1 MASTDAN
8 TGSDRMRDL
17 FTVALRNAH
26 ALEKQALSIMEP
38 QVARI
43 ENYPEMADRLRLH
56 IEETNGQIAR
66 LDEILAG
73 FDSSASF
80 LKDTALSMTGGMAA
94 LGHSLA
100 GDEILKN
107 SFANY
112 AFEHFE
118 IASYRSLLTMA
129 EDGGFGGA
137 TPLLQQSLREE
148 ESMAQWIDESL
159 PMITRRYSQLY
170 VDQGSMGAKV

>member
-66 LDEILAG
+66 LDESWLA
-73 FDSSASF
+73 
-80 LKDTALSMTGGMAA
+80 LTAA
-94 LGHSLA
+94 L
-100 GDEILKN
+100 
-107 SFANY
+107 
-112 AFEHFE
+112 
-118 IASYRSLLTMA
+118 RS
-129 EDGGFGGA
+129 
-137 TPLLQQSLREE
+137 
-148 ESMAQWIDESL
+148 
-159 PMITRRYSQLY
+159 
-170 VDQGSMGAKV
+170 